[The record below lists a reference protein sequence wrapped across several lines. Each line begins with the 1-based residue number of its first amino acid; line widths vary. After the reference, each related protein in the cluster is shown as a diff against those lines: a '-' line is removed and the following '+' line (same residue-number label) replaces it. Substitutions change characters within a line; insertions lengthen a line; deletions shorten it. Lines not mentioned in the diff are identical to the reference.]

1 MTPGT
6 ISVDIIDD
14 YLYIHWIYIRSEDP
28 EIYTP
33 IITGAFEKYIKNYRM
48 NGYLNILL
56 YVQIALSG
64 ICLYRIIRGPTI
76 PDRMVGIDIFG
87 ILVVG
92 ICAIISIQTER
103 SFILDIGIAWIIL
116 SFLGTLTLAK
126 YLTGKKLNE

>member
-1 MTPGT
+1 M
-6 ISVDIIDD
+6 
-14 YLYIHWIYIRSEDP
+14 SE
-28 EIYTP
+28 
-33 IITGAFEKYIKNYRM
+33 F
-48 NGYLNILL
+48 LNILL

-64 ICLYRIIRGPTI
+64 ICLYRIVRGPTI

-116 SFLGTLTLAK
+116 SFIGTLTLAK
-126 YLTGKKLNE
+126 YLSGKKLNE